1 MKESFSAFERRMEIL
16 SILENHGQVSILEL
30 SRLFSVS
37 DVSIG
42 KDITALSRFAPITS
56 KMGRH
61 GGVYIV
67 DNFNKERTYLSREE
81 EELIKELLQNFTG
94 RKRLLLQTV
103 LYKFSMP
110 KTS

>member
-67 DNFNKERTYLSREE
+67 DNFNKEKTYLSREE
-81 EELIKELLQNFTG
+81 ELIEELLQKFEG
-94 RKRLLLQTV
+94 RKKLLLQTV